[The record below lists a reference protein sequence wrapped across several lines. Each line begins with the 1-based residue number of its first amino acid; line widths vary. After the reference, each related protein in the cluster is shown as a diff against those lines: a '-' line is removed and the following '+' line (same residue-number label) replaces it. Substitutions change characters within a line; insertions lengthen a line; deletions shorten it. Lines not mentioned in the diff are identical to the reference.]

1 MRNPLGS
8 GGLASLVG
16 WHAAVTLLLVTEFIL
31 LQAVA
36 VGITTVVYSLIP
48 ALDAG
53 AQPSFDDWRRLFQV
67 VSPTLTISGGA
78 GIVLSSIL
86 FARQAQLERQNAEI
100 AVQAANAE
108 TQEARAETQ
117 EVREKMQEAQAETQE
132 VRQNAAETAAASG
145 GQCGGA
151 DCASP
156 PAKPFSQANERAAKA
171 EAELLRLRLAQLE
184 GQNGNAKH

>member
-1 MRNPLGS
+1 MRNALGG

-67 VSPTLTISGGA
+67 VSPTVTISGGA

-86 FARQAQLERQNAEI
+86 FARQAQVERQNAE
-100 AVQAANAE
+100 A
-108 TQEARAETQ
+108 ARAEMQAVQ
-117 EVREKMQEAQAETQE
+117 EEARVAK
-132 VRQNAAETAAASG
+132 AL
-145 GQCGGA
+145 A
-151 DCASP
+151 D
-156 PAKPFSQANERAAKA
+156 ERAQTIAA
-171 EAELLRLRLAQLE
+171 LQTELGRISERLERLE
-184 GQNGNAKH
+184 NGSE

>member
-1 MRNPLGS
+1 MALRSSLGS
-8 GGLASLVG
+8 GGLAALVG

-67 VSPTLTISGGA
+67 VSPTVTISGGA

-86 FARQAQLERQNAEI
+86 FARQAQVARAETEE
-100 AVQAANAE
+100 ARAE

-117 EVREKMQEAQAETQE
+117 EARAEAQIAQARLE
-132 VRQNAAETAAASG
+132 AA
-145 GQCGGA
+145 
-151 DCASP
+151 
-156 PAKPFSQANERAAKA
+156 QANERAAKA
-171 EAELLRLRLAQLE
+171 EAELLRLQLAQLE
-184 GQNGNAKH
+184 ERNGNANGQNAA